1 MTETQKIQKLIL
13 YIANEVIRICD
24 KNDIPYNITAG
35 TLLGAVR
42 HKGFIPWDDDFDFAM
57 TRNDYERFLKACK
70 KDLNTDIF
78 FLQTAET
85 DRNFAYSMAKLQLLG
100 TEIIE
105 DFSIGVDI
113 HHGIFVDIFPYDKLP
128 DGDVKR
134 KKFLKKNHLLKTMLW
149 IKCGYG
155 VKEHSGRT
163 GYKILH
169 FLGRFVTVEKLKKKI
184 YAHITKY
191 NNTNFNDCFTSD
203 YPDEKMEEKWLVNRT
218 EYPFEGYNFKGFRD
232 YDEYLSSLYGD
243 YMTLPPENE
252 RETHTNAKVD
262 YGQYDKWF
270 EE

>member
-1 MTETQKIQKLIL
+1 MEFKMTETQKIQKLIL

-163 GYKILH
+163 G
-169 FLGRFVTVEKLKKKI
+169 
-184 YAHITKY
+184 
-191 NNTNFNDCFTSD
+191 
-203 YPDEKMEEKWLVNRT
+203 
-218 EYPFEGYNFKGFRD
+218 
-232 YDEYLSSLYGD
+232 
-243 YMTLPPENE
+243 
-252 RETHTNAKVD
+252 
-262 YGQYDKWF
+262 
-270 EE
+270 